1 MDSYNFLSIYSF
13 LTDSTKDYLHQSPIA
28 SLYLMR
34 KIMIIWLTRILS
46 VPLLAE
52 VIYTVAQIQ
61 GEEEKME
68 EREYLVGKTGKFKQ
82 LM

>member
-1 MDSYNFLSIYSF
+1 M
-13 LTDSTKDYLHQSPIA
+13 
-28 SLYLMR
+28 
-34 KIMIIWLTRILS
+34 
-46 VPLLAE
+46 PLLAE